1 MKYQRLEKKNVREKK
16 NSILKHGQFEIENTL
31 LGVICLIIFRCHEL
45 FNALNLLMF
54 EFGRGKL

>member
-1 MKYQRLEKKNVREKK
+1 MLEKKKK
-16 NSILKHGQFEIENTL
+16 SILKHGQFEIENTL

-45 FNALNLLMF
+45 YNALNLLMF